1 MFRFFPD
8 AFKMMH
14 QQDDQFSALIHMHR
28 HIKNPE
34 PDSGLSPKG
43 RNEEYFFL
51 TPAEGE
57 IEEEVAAIMVE
68 IKNGNISSMAVD
80 EVDL

>member
-1 MFRFFPD
+1 MLMRTEKQEREVFD
-8 AFKMMH
+8 MKKYK
-14 QQDDQFSALIHMHR
+14 IVV
-28 HIKNPE
+28 
-34 PDSGLSPKG
+34 SGKKY
-43 RNEEYFFL
+43 NEEYFLL

>member
-1 MFRFFPD
+1 
-8 AFKMMH
+8 MMH

-43 RNEEYFFL
+43 R
-51 TPAEGE
+51 AEGE

>member
-1 MFRFFPD
+1 M
-8 AFKMMH
+8 KKYK
-14 QQDDQFSALIHMHR
+14 IVV
-28 HIKNPE
+28 
-34 PDSGLSPKG
+34 SGKKY
-43 RNEEYFFL
+43 NEEYFFL
-51 TPAEGE
+51 TLAEGE

>member
-1 MFRFFPD
+1 M
-8 AFKMMH
+8 KKYKIVV
-14 QQDDQFSALIHMHR
+14 SGK
-28 HIKNPE
+28 KN
-34 PDSGLSPKG
+34 
-43 RNEEYFFL
+43 NEEYFFL